1 MHTYLSQIKN
11 NHWLKFSL
19 LCLVLLCYFFYVNYK
34 YDAITG
40 GVSSLLVWS
49 LFVLCTPVA
58 DAGFLLDFPLK
69 ILFNI
74 KMYISELFVWLV
86 AIIINLIVFNFYPE
100 YYDKTIATK
109 LFYLIL
115 SNPFPYWSIIL
126 ISGLGTFL
134 SIYFGDEIID
144 TVNDNQSFKGIYR
157 AKHFILII
165 LGFFA
170 IIIFLYYELL
180 EKLNIKDLI

>member
-1 MHTYLSQIKN
+1 MSKYLYREKN
-11 NHWLKFSL
+11 NHWTKFIL
-19 LCLVLLCYFFYVNYK
+19 LVLVLLSYFFYVDYK

-58 DAGFLLDFPLK
+58 DAGFLLDFPLRL
-69 ILFNI
+69 LFNI

-100 YYDKTIATK
+100 YYDKTIPTK

-115 SNPFPYWSIIL
+115 SHPIPYWSIIA
-126 ISGLGTFL
+126 ISAIGTFL

-144 TVNDNQSFKGIYR
+144 NLHNNHPTKKIYNTSN
-157 AKHFILII
+157 FIIII
-165 LGFFA
+165 LATFV
-170 IIIFLYYELL
+170 IIMFLYYELL
-180 EKLNIKDLI
+180 DILNIKELI